1 MLVDESNLTYKD
13 EGGFYSNTRK
23 VVGKVCRAYPSA
35 KRFALNLDGSTEVK
49 EDSVWGECSRIAS
62 NIYVYDR
69 AMRNGGASL
78 GTVNDI
84 EAGCDIFLRMDR
96 EWIYDI
102 VVYRN

>member
-1 MLVDESNLTYKD
+1 M
-13 EGGFYSNTRK
+13 
-23 VVGKVCRAYPSA
+23 
-35 KRFALNLDGSTEVK
+35 EVQ
-49 EDSVWGECSRIAS
+49 RLR

-78 GTVNDI
+78 GTINDI